1 MIKCLHRQEVN
12 ISSDQILLK
21 CLGYR
26 MFWNEHFLC
35 PGWFEMFGMECFE
48 MNRWNEHL
56 LWPECFAGWFR
67 SPSQWLSLPQRT
79 TVPHHATSCHSVTQP
94 CASQLLVHLH
104 VHHLVHLQNHIR
116 KHQWWVTTLPESSTM
131 SHKGKFFTKPGH
143 INSPTSPNHDPS
155 AKFNFFVLP

>member
-1 MIKCLHRQEVN
+1 MKCLHSQEVN
-12 ISSDQILLK
+12 ISSDQIFLK
-21 CLGYR
+21 CLGSR
-26 MFWNEHFLC
+26 KFWNEHLLC

-116 KHQWWVTTLPESSTM
+116 KHLTSGESPHYQKVLPCHTKANSLQNPATL
-131 SHKGKFFTKPGH
+131 
-143 INSPTSPNHDPS
+143 IVPNHDPS

>member
-1 MIKCLHRQEVN
+1 MKCLHSQEVN
-12 ISSDQILLK
+12 ISSDQIFLK
-21 CLGYR
+21 CLGSR
-26 MFWNEHFLC
+26 KFWNEHLLC

-104 VHHLVHLQNHIR
+104 VHHLVHLQNHIH
-116 KHQWWVTTLPESSTM
+116 KHLTTLPESSTM
-131 SHKGKFFTKPGH
+131 SHKGKLFAKPGH
-143 INSPTSPNHDPS
+143 IDSSKPWPFCQVQLLCVTI
-155 AKFNFFVLP
+155 VL